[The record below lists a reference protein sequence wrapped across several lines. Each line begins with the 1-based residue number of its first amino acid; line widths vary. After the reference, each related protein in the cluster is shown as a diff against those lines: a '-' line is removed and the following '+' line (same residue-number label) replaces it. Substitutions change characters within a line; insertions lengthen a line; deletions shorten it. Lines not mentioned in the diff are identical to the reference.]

1 MEIRIERVYEDGS
14 EKAGGLRVLVDR
26 VWPRGRTKEEVDI
39 DRWLKS
45 VAPSTELRKW
55 FDHDPDKWMEFK
67 KRYFAELRE
76 RKEELRELLDEAGE
90 GPLTLVYGAR
100 EQRYNNAVALR
111 EYLNRMQAGS
121 ASHSG

>member
-1 MEIRIERVYEDGS
+1 
-14 EKAGGLRVLVDR
+14 VDR

>member
-1 MEIRIERVYEDGS
+1 MEIRIERVYE
-14 EKAGGLRVLVDR
+14 EEPAEAGGLRVLVDR
-26 VWPRGRTKEEVDI
+26 VWPRGRTKEEVGI
-39 DRWLKS
+39 DLWLKS

-55 FDHDPDKWMEFK
+55 FDHDPDKWLEFK

-76 RKEELRELLDEAGE
+76 CKEELRELLDEAGE

-121 ASHSG
+121 ASRSG